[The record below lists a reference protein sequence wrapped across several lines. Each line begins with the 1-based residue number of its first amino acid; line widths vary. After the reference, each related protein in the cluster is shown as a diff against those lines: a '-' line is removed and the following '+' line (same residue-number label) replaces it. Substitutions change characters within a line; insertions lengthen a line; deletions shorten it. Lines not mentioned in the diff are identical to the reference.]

1 MSNKVFK
8 IKGYEGVFTDE
19 QIITLIKQGRIKADD
34 YLSSKDLKGWIKVKD
49 SIYQYYLREE
59 IINET
64 I

>member
-8 IKGYEGVFTDE
+8 IKGYEGFFTDE
-19 QIITLIKQGRIKADD
+19 QIISLIRQGKIKPDD

-49 SIYQYYLREE
+49 SIYQYYIKEDVL
-59 IINET
+59 NET